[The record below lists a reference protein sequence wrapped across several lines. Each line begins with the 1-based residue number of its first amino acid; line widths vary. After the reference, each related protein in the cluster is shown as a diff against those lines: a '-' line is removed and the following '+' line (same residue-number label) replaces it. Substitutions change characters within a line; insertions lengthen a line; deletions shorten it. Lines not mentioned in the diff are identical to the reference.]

1 MEIIQSIE
9 NSTWKKLK
17 KLTNHKQRKKQN
29 LFLLEGQRLIAEAL
43 RSGWPLQ
50 TVFLHPEF
58 KLEAELL
65 GKLQE
70 QKVRL
75 VTLAEPL
82 FRQLAET
89 QTPQGIVALAPLP
102 GQRPWRFADNP
113 LLIIVDGV
121 QDPGNLGTIFRTADA
136 LGASALWQVKGTVD
150 IFNSKTL
157 RASMGSVF
165 RLPFQAEMEKEEV
178 LAQLAQKKLPL
189 WVGMPE
195 AGNVLW
201 QQDLTRP
208 MALLLGSEACGPSPE
223 LLAEASPLHIP
234 MPGKTESLNVA
245 MATTI
250 FLYEICRQR
259 SGQYF

>member
-1 MEIIQSIE
+1 MELIQSGD
-9 NSTWKKLK
+9 NPTWKKLK

-50 TVFLHPEF
+50 TVFLHPDFELEADF
-58 KLEAELL
+58 LLKLE
-65 GKLQE
+65 E
-70 QKVRL
+70 QRVRL

-102 GQRPWRFADNP
+102 QPQPWRFADKP
-113 LLIIVDGV
+113 LLVIVDGV

-150 IFNSKTL
+150 IFNPKTL

-165 RLPFQAEMEKEEV
+165 RLPFQAEMEKTEV
-178 LAQLAQKKLPL
+178 LRQLEQKGLEL
-189 WVGMPE
+189 WVGMPGTGE
-195 AGNVLW
+195 VLW
-201 QQDLTRP
+201 QQDLTQP
-208 MALLLGSEACGPSPE
+208 LALLLGSEAWGPSSE
-223 LLAEASPLHIP
+223 LLAKARPLRIP
-234 MPGKTESLNVA
+234 MPGDTESLNVA

-259 SGQYF
+259 SL